1 MRTTY
6 FTLVAAAALA
16 ATQTTAIHLGLENK
30 VLAKEPE
37 EAKSI

>member
-6 FTLVAAAALA
+6 FNLAVAAALA
-16 ATQTTAIHLGLENK
+16 ATQTTAIHLGLEAK

-37 EAKSI
+37 EAKSL